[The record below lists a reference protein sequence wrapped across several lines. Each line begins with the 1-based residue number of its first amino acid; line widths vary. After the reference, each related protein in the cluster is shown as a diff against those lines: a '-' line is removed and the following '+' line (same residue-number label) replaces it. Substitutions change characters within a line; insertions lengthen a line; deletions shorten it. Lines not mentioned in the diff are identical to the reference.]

1 MARGQ
6 RTNLADLAASV
17 GDKSP
22 VDRAAPRAEEAPGAH
37 LAALSDLTAN
47 PRNPRDDL
55 GSLEDLESIADMQL
69 QPAVV
74 VTKKAYLALYPGD
87 SIDSRYVVINGCRR
101 LAAAHK
107 FGRNDLAIVVNDEI
121 ARDRVTLI
129 SASIAENVDR
139 QDFDVIEE
147 AKAVEALV
155 RECGSADGAAERLRK
170 TKSWVSQR
178 RSLLELA
185 PELQTA
191 LRRGEL
197 ALRDARALARVPA
210 WEQVSRWEKALAKQD
225 KKDDAGDDAPPGD
238 RPVPPSRI
246 VAKALREFDHNPERL
261 ADALHSYLG
270 TARVNKLL
278 ALLTERADAV
288 PAS

>member
-6 RTNLADLAASV
+6 RTNLADLVSSV

-22 VDRAAPRAEEAPGAH
+22 VEHATIRTEAGPSRTAP
-37 LAALSDLTAN
+37 LSDLTAN
-47 PRNPRDDL
+47 PRNPRDDV
-55 GSLEDLESIADMQL
+55 GNLEDLASIADMQL

-74 VTKKAYLALYPGD
+74 VTAKAYQLLYPED
-87 SIDSRYVVINGCRR
+87 AIATRYVVINGCRR

-107 FGRNDLAIVVNDEI
+107 FGRIDLDIVVNDEI

-147 AKAVEALV
+147 ARAVEALV
-155 RECGSADGAAERLRK
+155 QECGQGIDAAARLRK
-170 TKSWVSQR
+170 TPAWVSQR
-178 RSLLELA
+178 RALLELA

-197 ALRDARALARVPA
+197 AIREARNLARVPHA
-210 WEQVSRWEKALAKQD
+210 EQVAKWQAAL
-225 KKDDAGDDAPPGD
+225 D
-238 RPVPPSRI
+238 RKPKPEQGSGSSNSSPSRI
-246 VAKALREFDHNPERL
+246 VAKALREFDHNPEGL
-261 ADALHSYLG
+261 ADALHGYLG
-270 TARVNKLL
+270 SAGVQKLL
-278 ALLTERADAV
+278 ALLAERTDSAPV
-288 PAS
+288 S

>member
-6 RTNLADLAASV
+6 RINLADLAGVV

-22 VDRAAPRAEEAPGAH
+22 VE
-37 LAALSDLTAN
+37 LAAAGMDAGASRSAALRDLTPN

-55 GSLEDLESIADMQL
+55 GNLEDLASIADMQL

-74 VTKKAYLALYPGD
+74 VTAKAYQLLYPD
-87 SIDSRYVVINGCRR
+87 DAIATRYVVINGCRR

-107 FGRNDLAIVVNDEI
+107 YGRVDLDVVVNDEI

-147 AKAVEALV
+147 ARAVEALV

-170 TKSWVSQR
+170 TKGWVSQR

-197 ALRDARALARVPA
+197 ALREARALARVPV

-225 KKDDAGDDAPPGD
+225 KKDEAGDDSPPEN

-246 VAKALREFDHNPERL
+246 VAQALREFVRNPGPL
-261 ADALHSYLG
+261 PDPLHGYHV
-270 TARVNKLL
+270 TA
-278 ALLTERADAV
+278 AV
-288 PAS
+288 